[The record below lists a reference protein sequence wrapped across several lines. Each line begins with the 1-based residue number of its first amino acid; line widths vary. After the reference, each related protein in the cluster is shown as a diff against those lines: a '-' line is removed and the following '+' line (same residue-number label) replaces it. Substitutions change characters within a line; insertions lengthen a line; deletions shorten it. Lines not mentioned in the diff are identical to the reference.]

1 MKSLNPDFASLGTT
15 IFTTMS
21 ALAAEHGAINLG
33 QGFPDEDGP
42 ADIREVAAQAL
53 INGPNQYPPMTG
65 LPALRQAV
73 ADHDRRFYGLAY
85 DARDEILVTSGAT
98 EALAACLMAL
108 LAPGDEVIVFEPLY
122 DSYLPII
129 RQCGAVPRIVRLAA
143 PGWSVPQGALAA
155 AFSPATKLVLVNT
168 PMNPTGKLFAGEE
181 LAAIARLALA
191 HDAYVLCDEV
201 YEHLVFDGAAHQ
213 PIAALPEMRARTLR
227 IGSAGKTF
235 SLTGWKV
242 GYVSGPRDLIATVAK
257 VHQFLTFTTPPGL
270 QAAVAY
276 ALAKPDAYYASLAA
290 SLQAKRDRLAAGLA
304 GVGFTVLPAQG
315 TYFLTVLT
323 DGIGPSFATDVD
335 YARWLTVEAGVATV
349 PCSAFYAGP
358 NPPQNMI
365 RFCFCKKDEVLDA
378 AIARLAERLP
388 R

>member
-1 MKSLNPDFASLGTT
+1 MKPLNPDFASLGTT

-42 ADIREVAAQAL
+42 ADIRQMAAQAL
-53 INGPNQYPPMTG
+53 IDGPNQYPPMTG

-73 ADHDRRFYGLAY
+73 ADHDLRFYGLTY

-108 LAPGDEVIVFEPLY
+108 LAPGDEVVLFEPLY

-129 RQCGAVPRIVRLAA
+129 RQCGAVPRIVRLEA
-143 PGWSVPQGALAA
+143 PGWSVPLSALAA
-155 AFSPATKLVLVNT
+155 AFSPATKLVLLNT

-181 LAAIARLALA
+181 LSAIARLALA

-257 VHQFLTFTTPPGL
+257 VHQFLTFTTPPAL

-315 TYFLTVLT
+315 TYFLTALT

-335 YARWLTVEAGVATV
+335 YARWLTVEIGVATV